1 MCPLDDGELQ
11 VLARLVLPPRL
22 DGVRVLYLGDMRKL
36 TDAGLQAL
44 AAAGCG
50 KQLTSL
56 ILWGECLCFY
66 GFPSLLSS
74 KEHRSAQG

>member
-22 DGVRVLYLGDMRKL
+22 DGVHVLYLGDMRKS
-36 TDAGLQAL
+36 TEAGLQAL

-50 KQLTSL
+50 KNLTSL
-56 ILWGECLCFY
+56 DLRGEWIFSC
-66 GFPSLLSS
+66 FPSFF
-74 KEHRSAQG
+74 A